1 MVISI
6 MMSIFGLRIKEDRMK
21 KATLCLLLGGIL
33 SRLLLSACTSAE
45 SGNSDSIIDK
55 SPSMGCILSSVSARS
70 WIVFI

>member
-21 KATLCLLLGGIL
+21 KAMDVILKKATLCLLLGGIL
-33 SRLLLSACTSAE
+33 AVLLLSACTSAG

-55 SPSMGCILSSVSARS
+55 SPSMG
-70 WIVFI
+70 